1 MTTST
6 DRPES
11 HSLRGHTV
19 LIIDDDPTNL
29 SVISDC
35 LVRANLDVLIARDGE
50 SGLQK
55 AHYAR
60 PNIILLDVVMPG
72 IDGFETCQR
81 LKADA
86 VTKDIPVLF
95 MTALTSTRDRV
106 KAYAAGGM
114 DYVTKPIQVEELLAR
129 VRAHLTLHNM
139 AHQLQEQ
146 DVQVQQAIA
155 ERERADAA
163 LQITEAQLRTLID
176 QLPFD
181 LWAMDDQ
188 LRYILQNATSRK
200 QYGDVIG
207 KRVEDLR
214 LPAEVEAQWLEQN
227 HQVLRGDTLYQ
238 AYDLDVAGKRYYENI
253 VAPVKV
259 DEAIVGIVGMAM
271 DVTQRKQTEEELRL
285 YREHLEELV
294 ASRTAA
300 LRTEVAER
308 TRVQGELSQVNR
320 MLSLLS
326 ECNQVL
332 VRAAEETGLLE
343 KICRVII
350 ELGGYPLAWVGLT
363 ENAEDQTVRL
373 AAHMGE
379 NTGDVADFI
388 EATGKLEH
396 GPVGSAIRSGQLSIV
411 NDVQTDPNDA
421 PWQAEAMR
429 RGYASF
435 IALPLKADDQVIG
448 VLNIYAAQPNAFHPE
463 EVNLLLE
470 LASDL
475 TYGILS
481 LRTLAERQQAEA
493 ALAEQHRLLRT
504 LIDAMPDR
512 IYVKDID
519 SRFLLANNMVA
530 WIMGTTPEEVIGKR
544 DFDFYPQDLAE
555 RYYADEQALL
565 ASGQALIDREEPGVD
580 LAGNVHWI
588 STTKVPFRDEQ
599 GKIKGFVGIG
609 RDITVRKEME
619 QVLRQARDE
628 LEARVEERTGE
639 LRRAN
644 ERLAGLYRIAQTITA
659 PLQLKVLLDIL
670 SRSTAELL
678 GSDTGVILLLD
689 ETQEVLT
696 IAGAYGLRAEVVQ
709 GTRDRVGTSIAG
721 RVVQT
726 GQPIIANDLPQD
738 ARFYN
743 PAAANEGLLACAS
756 VPLIVGG
763 KIIGTLDVHSKT
775 DRQAFTQDHIQLLSM
790 LASLAAI
797 AIESA
802 RLYERLQRA
811 HADLEIRVQ
820 QRTAEL
826 LAANAQLQ
834 QEMIE
839 RQRAEHGRAAIYRI
853 SEAAQ
858 TVSNLDE
865 LFASIHATVDEL
877 MPAKN
882 FYIALYEAAADLL
895 YFPYYADEVDTTPP
909 PLKPAGTLTGYVLRT
924 GKPLLAP
931 PEVYADLVKVGQVE
945 TYGAPSLDWLGAPL
959 KTQRGDTIGVM
970 AVQTYTED
978 VRLTEAHKDI
988 LMFVSSQVAMA
999 IERKRAEEALREN
1012 EARYRTLF
1020 EHANDALFLETENDE
1035 ILDVNPRAC
1044 ELLGYSREELLA
1056 LKVPDLQAPE
1066 RRGQLG
1072 SVIKSELSRS
1082 GSDVFEGVDVR
1093 RDGTR
1098 VPVEISTARI
1108 SDSGLVLAIIRD
1120 ITERKR
1126 AEAALRESEE
1136 KYRRI
1141 VDTAHEGV
1149 WVLDAELRTTFV
1161 NARMAEMLGYALD
1174 DMIGR
1179 PFEAFL
1185 FEEDRLDHAA
1195 QMEARRRG
1203 EAAQYERRMRCH
1215 DGQTR
1220 WVLISATPILDARH
1234 QLQGSFAMLADITD
1248 RKRAEEHERDLV
1260 RNLRAVVATVDELIA
1275 CADLDT
1281 FFRRAV
1287 ELAREKLDVERGAI
1301 FLLDPTRQH
1310 MLGTYGTDFQGHT
1323 TDEHAAKFS
1332 SDSLAALLNSDAKLW
1347 MVEEKEYA
1355 YREGDRRHMRG
1366 SGWVAT
1372 TAIRF
1377 GDEPIGLFS
1386 NDAAISH
1393 TPLNEVTQET
1403 IVIYCSLLGN
1413 IIERKRAEDKIT
1425 QLNRDLEHRT
1435 SELAA
1440 LNKAGRILASTLD
1453 PDQLLGLVMEQIK
1466 ALVDAEAASVLLCVP
1481 AGAEDAPP
1489 DLVFAA
1495 ATGPAAEKLLGTRM
1509 SGATGIAGWVVQAR
1523 QSVQITDSQND
1534 PRFYQQV
1541 DAVTGMTTHS
1551 LLAVP
1556 LIAKGSLVGV
1566 MEVINKRSGRFDAH
1580 DLEVLEALSNSSA
1593 IAIDNAR
1600 LYATEQQ
1607 RAAALARALEQQR
1620 ELDRLQ
1626 REFIQ
1631 NVSHELRTPI
1641 GIILGYAEL
1650 LESGELGEFHPD
1662 QREPIRIIMR
1672 RTHMLRRLVEDIT
1685 AILEIEA
1692 HTRSGQRVSLDLA
1705 ALVQA
1710 AIDEFQ
1716 ITAEKAHLTLTAE
1729 IEPDVLPI
1737 HGDAVALRRVL
1748 DNLLSNAFK
1757 FTLAGGHVKV
1767 RLRTTA
1773 GKMILEVSDT
1783 GIGVAAD
1790 KLERI
1795 FDRFYQVDGSATRHY
1810 GGLGLGLAL
1819 VKEIVEAHGG
1829 QIEVTSQVN
1838 VGTTF
1843 TITLPM
1849 GEQ

>member
-1 MTTST
+1 MNTPA
-6 DRPES
+6 DRPAN
-11 HSLRGHTV
+11 HNLPGHTV
-19 LIIDDDPTNL
+19 LLIDDDPTNL
-29 SVISDC
+29 GVISDC
-35 LVRANLDVLIARDGE
+35 LVRAGLEVLIARDGE

-55 AHYAR
+55 ARYAR
-60 PNIILLDVVMPG
+60 PHIILLDVIMPG
-72 IDGFETCQR
+72 IDGFETCRR

-86 VTKDIPVLF
+86 TTKDIPVLF
-95 MTALTSTRDRV
+95 MTALTGTRDTSR
-106 KAYAAGGM
+106 AYEAGAV
-114 DYVTKPIQVEELLAR
+114 DYVVKPIQVEELLAR
-129 VRAHLTLHNM
+129 VRAHLTLHSM
-139 AHQLQEQ
+139 AQQMQEQ
-146 DVQVQQAIA
+146 DAQVRQAIA
-155 ERERADAA
+155 QRERANAT
-163 LQITEAQLRTLID
+163 LQITEARLRTIID

-188 LRYILQNATSRK
+188 LRYILQNATGRK

-207 KRVEDLR
+207 KRIEDLH
-214 LPAEVEAQWLEQN
+214 LPTKMEAQWLEQDR
-227 HQVLRGDTLYQ
+227 QVLRGETRHEEYETQ
-238 AYDLDVAGKRYYENI
+238 SEGEKRHYESM

-259 DEAIVGIVGMAM
+259 AEAIVGIVGIAI
-271 DVTQRKQTEEELRL
+271 DVTQRKQAEEELQL

-294 ASRTAA
+294 ASRTAELSA
-300 LRTEVAER
+300 EIEER

-332 VRAAEETGLLE
+332 VRAADETGLLE

-350 ELGGYPLAWVGLT
+350 ELGGYRLAWVGLT
-363 ENAEDQTVRL
+363 ENAKTQTVRL

-396 GPVGSAIRSGQLSIV
+396 GPVGSAIRSGQPCIV
-411 NDVQTDPNDA
+411 NDVQPDPGDA
-421 PWQAEAMR
+421 FWRAEAIR
-429 RGYASF
+429 RGYASL
-435 IALPLKADDQVIG
+435 IALPLKVDDQVIG
-448 VLNIYAAQPNAFHPE
+448 ALNIYAAQSNAFHPK
-463 EVNLLLE
+463 EVNVLLE

-475 TYGILS
+475 AYGLLS
-481 LRTLAERQQAEA
+481 LRTRAERQQAEA

-512 IYVKDID
+512 IYVKDTD
-519 SRFLLANNMVA
+519 SRFLLANDMVA
-530 WIMGTTPEEVIGKR
+530 WVMGTTPEEAIGKR

-580 LAGNVHWI
+580 LAGNVHWV

-619 QVLRQARDE
+619 HVLRQARDE
-628 LEARVEERTGE
+628 LEARVEERTRE
-639 LRRAN
+639 LKRAN

-659 PLQLKVLLDIL
+659 PLQMEIVLDAIA
-670 SRSTAELL
+670 RNTAELL
-678 GSDTGVILLLD
+678 ESDTGVILLLD

-709 GTRDRVGTSIAG
+709 GTRDRIGTSIAG

-726 GQPIIANDLPQD
+726 GQPIIANDLPHD

-743 PAAANEGLLACAS
+743 PAAATEGLLACAS
-756 VPLIVGG
+756 VPLIAGG

-775 DRQAFTQDHIQLLSM
+775 DRQAFTQDHIQILSM
-790 LASLAAI
+790 LASQAAI
-797 AIESA
+797 AIENA

-811 HADLEIRVQ
+811 HADLEDRVQ

-826 LAANAQLQ
+826 RAANTQLQ

-839 RQRAEHGRAAIYRI
+839 RQRAEHVRAAIYRI
-853 SEAAQ
+853 SEATQAA
-858 TVSNLDE
+858 SNLDE
-865 LFASIHATVDEL
+865 LFASIHATVGEL

-895 YFPYYADEVDTTPP
+895 YFAYHADEVDTTPP
-909 PLKPAGTLTGYVLRT
+909 PLKPDGTLTGYVLRT

-945 TYGAPSLDWLGAPL
+945 PYGAPSLDWLGAPL

-988 LMFVSSQVAMA
+988 LLFVSSQVAMA

-1020 EHANDALFLETENDE
+1020 ELANDALFLETENDE
-1035 ILDVNPRAC
+1035 ILDVNSRAC

-1066 RRGQLG
+1066 RRGLPG

-1082 GSDVFEGVDVR
+1082 RSDVFEGVDVR

-1098 VPVEISTARI
+1098 VPVEISTSRI
-1108 SDSGLVLAIIRD
+1108 GDSGLVLAIVRD
-1120 ITERKR
+1120 ITERRR

-1149 WVLDAELRTTFV
+1149 WVVDAGLRTTFV
-1161 NARMAEMLGYALD
+1161 NTRMVEMLGYALD
-1174 DMIGR
+1174 DLIGR

-1185 FEEDRLDHAA
+1185 FEEDRPDHAA
-1195 QMEARRRG
+1195 QMEAH

-1215 DGQTR
+1215 DGQAR
-1220 WVLISATPILDARH
+1220 WVLISATPILDAAH
-1234 QLQGSFAMLADITD
+1234 QFQGSFAMLADITA

-1260 RNLRAVVATVDELIA
+1260 RNLRAVVAAVDELIA
-1275 CADLDT
+1275 CTDLDT

-1287 ELAREKLDVERGAI
+1287 ELAREKLNVERSAI

-1310 MLGTYGTDFQGHT
+1310 MLGTYGTDLQGHT
-1323 TDEHAAKFS
+1323 MDEHAAKFPP
-1332 SDSLAALLNSDAKLW
+1332 DSLATLLNSGAQLW

-1355 YREGDRRHMRG
+1355 YREGDRRHTHGR
-1366 SGWVAT
+1366 GWVAT

-1453 PDQLLGLVMEQIK
+1453 SDQLLGLVMEQIK

-1489 DLVFAA
+1489 ELVFAA

-1523 QSVQITDSQND
+1523 QSVHIADSQND

-1580 DLEVLEALSNSSA
+1580 DLEILEALSNSSA

-1620 ELDRLQ
+1620 ELERLQ

-1650 LESGELGEFHPD
+1650 LDSDKLGELHPD
-1662 QREPIRIIMR
+1662 QREPIRIIVR
-1672 RTHMLRRLVEDIT
+1672 RAHMLRRLVEDIT

-1692 HTRSGQRVSLDLA
+1692 HTRGGQRVSLDLA

-1716 ITAEKAHLTLTAE
+1716 ITAEKAHLTLTAK
-1729 IEPDVLPI
+1729 IEPEALPI
-1737 HGDAVALRRVL
+1737 YGDAVALRRVL
-1748 DNLLSNAFK
+1748 DNLVSNAFK
-1757 FTLAGGHVKV
+1757 FTPAGGRVTV
-1767 RLRTTA
+1767 RLRPGA
-1773 GKMILEVSDT
+1773 EKVILEVSDT
-1783 GIGVAAD
+1783 GIGIAAD
-1790 KLERI
+1790 KLEHI
-1795 FDRFYQVDGSATRHY
+1795 FDRFYQVDGSITRHY
-1810 GGLGLGLAL
+1810 GGMGLGLAL

-1829 QIEVTSQVN
+1829 QIEVASQVN

-1843 TITLPM
+1843 TITLPV